1 MGVNE
6 YIKIGQR
13 MKNVRLSKKISQAEM
28 AEKLV
33 LAVSTYANY
42 EADRREAPFSIIK
55 RFCHITNTDID
66 DLMDTSKM
74 SVMTILNKGFGAPEI
89 LRASSFKN
97 SGLQMFGKTST
108 IDVSDLTDDEVK
120 QVKQYIKFLKS
131 QRNNKTTD

>member
-28 AEKLV
+28 AEKLG

-55 RFCHITNTDID
+55 RFCYITNTDID

-74 SVMTILNKGFGAPEI
+74 SVLTVLNKGFGFPEI
-89 LRASSFKN
+89 LKTSSFKN

-108 IDVSDLTDDEVK
+108 IDVSDLTDDEIK
-120 QVKQYIKFLKS
+120 QVKQYIEFLKS
-131 QRNNKTTD
+131 QRNNKATD